1 MNFEAEIARL
11 KDTLVV
17 TAEIQRRQGEVQRM
31 QAEGLVVHNKE
42 MAEIRHTLAEI
53 GDKLNRPHR
62 RRGQVYQKVSPR
74 ERSLAA
80 RQRS

>member
-31 QAEGLVVHNKE
+31 QAEGLVVHDKE
-42 MAEIRHTLAEI
+42 MAEIRQTLAEM
-53 GDKLNRPHR
+53 GDKLNGLIDVVDGFIR
-62 RRGQVYQKVSPR
+62 KSPP
-74 ERSLAA
+74 ENGH
-80 RQRS
+80 

>member
-31 QAEGLVVHNKE
+31 QAEGLVVHDKE
-42 MAEIRHTLAEI
+42 MAEIRLTLERV
-53 GDKLNRPHR
+53 GDKLN
-62 RRGQVYQKVSPR
+62 GLNDVV
-74 ERSLAA
+74 
-80 RQRS
+80 